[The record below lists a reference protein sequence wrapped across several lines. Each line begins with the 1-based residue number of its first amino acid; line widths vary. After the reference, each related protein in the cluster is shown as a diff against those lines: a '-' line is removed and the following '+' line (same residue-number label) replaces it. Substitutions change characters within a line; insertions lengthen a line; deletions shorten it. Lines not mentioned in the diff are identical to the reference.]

1 MSTPLTKNDII
12 ENLKEKEKLLR
23 EKFHVKRIGI
33 FGSFARNENSDKSD
47 IDFLVEFDI
56 PLESYIQNRLN
67 LIEYLE
73 KLFGRKIDLANPNSL
88 KPLYK
93 NTILNQALYA

>member
-33 FGSFARNENSDKSD
+33 FGSFARN
-47 IDFLVEFDI
+47 
-56 PLESYIQNRLN
+56 
-67 LIEYLE
+67 
-73 KLFGRKIDLANPNSL
+73 
-88 KPLYK
+88 
-93 NTILNQALYA
+93 